1 VQDDSPIYREGAVDV
16 EPPSRMGEAVE
27 LLRAAFVDV
36 VGVDLAEE
44 PTVEYVHRLE
54 FAHGGTSG
62 GMIGAPRRRQSL
74 FTATDPVLARYPERV
89 RVSRLTSRA
98 RRAASNCSRVR
109 GPTMGAVTEG

>member
-1 VQDDSPIYREGAVDV
+1 MQDDSPIYREGAVDV

-62 GMIGAPRRRQSL
+62 GMIGAPRCRQSL
-74 FTATDPVLARYPERV
+74 FTATDPCWLDTRNGSACP
-89 RVSRLTSRA
+89 
-98 RRAASNCSRVR
+98 
-109 GPTMGAVTEG
+109 G